1 MSQQQITKIA
11 SMVIGFV
18 IALILV
24 FMAFRFI
31 QNTFI
36 RAEDYTP
43 RDVVVSDISQNSVKI
58 SWVTGRES
66 QGVVEYGTTPT
77 ALNFFAPE
85 TQKSINHSVDLTLL
99 SPNTTYYFQIRIG
112 DKKYDNGGVPWSFTT
127 KEPETNQANTPKL
140 SPTNPLIPSPTNT
153 PTTPVSNNSTCD
165 ETDCQKIKDKIGKG
179 CTARDYTQ
187 CLLKNISPSPTLK
200 SAPKATLSPTT
211 NPTNTP
217 TPASTNTPTPTITN
231 TPTPTQT
238 PAPT

>member
-1 MSQQQITKIA
+1 MSQQQITKVA
-11 SMVIGFV
+11 SITIGFI

-24 FMAFRFI
+24 FMSFRFI

-127 KEPETNQANTPKL
+127 KGPETNQPITPRI
-140 SPTNPLIPSPTNT
+140 SPTTPPLPSPTT
-153 PTTPVSNNSTCD
+153 EPTSPQSKTSSCN
-165 ETDCQKIKDKIGKG
+165 ETNCQKIKEKIGQG
-179 CTARDYTQ
+179 CTAQDYSR
-187 CLLKNISPSPTLK
+187 CLLQNLSPTPTLK
-200 SAPKATLSPTT
+200 IAPKATLTPTNSPTH
-211 NPTNTP
+211 TP
-217 TPASTNTPTPTITN
+217 TPNSTQ

-238 PAPT
+238 PSPSPTPT